1 VISTLLKLYLFFI
14 AVYDQLAVLRLVKK
28 RSFLIM
34 ENPKTPEAQK
44 PDEKN
49 LGGPSWPSGLFDVVE
64 GKISGGD
71 EYATLD
77 VAASGINVV
86 GNEEGYLVND
96 GIVKAVEEGKGH
108 VDTALGE
115 ALVDLGVV
123 VREEVAVEDT
133 VRDKELK
140 EDGVVVEDTLRD
152 EELKEDGVVV
162 EDTVRDE
169 ELKKDGVVDKNIVRD
184 EELKEDELLG
194 FNAVDSAR
202 KIDVSGDNLSIYVD
216 LSGSLTGVDFDV
228 VNCPGVVVS
237 EESKE
242 ADDEKEELNG
252 KFHVGDIVWVKTKN
266 QSWWPG
272 KIFDPLGV
280 TKYAVQ
286 SDQRNGLLVGYLG
299 SCHIAWCLPSQLK
312 PFHKDFEQMVVKNKA
327 RSFLGAVEKAVDE
340 FGRCLKSEMTCSCI
354 LKEGWQS
361 AGNDGFQDGFSILE
375 CRFGDY
381 SITQFEP
388 EKLLAQIKDL
398 ALAVSKLSVLE
409 LTVAKNRLSAFYQ
422 SIGHQ
427 QLPTN
432 QLWDTTPD
440 EDGSDRCVAKGNSK
454 VYGAHAN
461 STPSG
466 GKLQSTEDEGLRQM
480 KNEDLAVIFGRDLDM
495 SENCRSKAPQENFVS
510 NDMASNSRK
519 RKRKY
524 SELKVEGPDVDP
536 FSSPIMEEKHHSGS
550 SLTVEKSSELRERK
564 KSKYLSYPYVNWEAK
579 GLPGPLEDQGPQEVS
594 QEDEDVNPVAG
605 QFIGSHSVSK
615 SSGKRFQKK
624 WIRKFIS
631 GNDTSKNPEL
641 INASAADLLSE
652 LCFTAV
658 DCLYPNESK
667 NFDLAEWFFSR
678 FRISVY
684 HDESIYEKYC
694 KDVIGR
700 NNDASLGKD
709 AQETNQTQTL
719 PNAKAQSEKNSR
731 NSARSKV
738 KSLSGL
744 SDVNINITAGA
755 VFLNSPHEMAHPTPN
770 GKPKPK
776 KAQTKQG
783 AIPAGQQINHPTSIP
798 DLNSNG
804 TMPNFLVENLQIV
817 GHVASEDKPKPNK
830 RKKKVG
836 LVEDNGSTTEPG
848 TMLVDLQ
855 VTGPFSINA
864 ITDESNR
871 EGVTASVKDLYGNST
886 IPVILP
892 HSAEGKPVP
901 KKRKRKEEST
911 SEQSILAAGIPDL
924 NGTTAESGALAK
936 SEKKRRRKGEG
947 IVGRPRKKTTAGNME
962 YYKAETNGEAPA
974 TALLLTFA
982 PGYSMPSKEILVAT
996 FCRFGPLKKS
1006 QTQVMKDS
1014 STAQVVF
1021 MKSTDAVEAARSLEK
1036 ANPFGATLVNYDLH
1050 LIPAASSS
1058 QCTKG
1063 FGTPVKTSGSMPKLA
1078 EAPPID
1084 FIRQNLEMMTSMLEK
1099 SGDNLS
1105 PEMRAKLEIEIK
1117 GLLKKVSSLPSSS
1130 S

>member
-1 VISTLLKLYLFFI
+1 
-14 AVYDQLAVLRLVKK
+14 
-28 RSFLIM
+28 
-34 ENPKTPEAQK
+34 
-44 PDEKN
+44 
-49 LGGPSWPSGLFDVVE
+49 
-64 GKISGGD
+64 
-71 EYATLD
+71 
-77 VAASGINVV
+77 
-86 GNEEGYLVND
+86 
-96 GIVKAVEEGKGH
+96 
-108 VDTALGE
+108 
-115 ALVDLGVV
+115 
-123 VREEVAVEDT
+123 
-133 VRDKELK
+133 
-140 EDGVVVEDTLRD
+140 
-152 EELKEDGVVV
+152 
-162 EDTVRDE
+162 
-169 ELKKDGVVDKNIVRD
+169 
-184 EELKEDELLG
+184 
-194 FNAVDSAR
+194 
-202 KIDVSGDNLSIYVD
+202 
-216 LSGSLTGVDFDV
+216 
-228 VNCPGVVVS
+228 
-237 EESKE
+237 
-242 ADDEKEELNG
+242 
-252 KFHVGDIVWVKTKN
+252 
-266 QSWWPG
+266 
-272 KIFDPLGV
+272 
-280 TKYAVQ
+280 
-286 SDQRNGLLVGYLG
+286 
-299 SCHIAWCLPSQLK
+299 
-312 PFHKDFEQMVVKNKA
+312 
-327 RSFLGAVEKAVDE
+327 
-340 FGRCLKSEMTCSCI
+340 
-354 LKEGWQS
+354 
-361 AGNDGFQDGFSILE
+361 
-375 CRFGDY
+375 
-381 SITQFEP
+381 
-388 EKLLAQIKDL
+388 
-398 ALAVSKLSVLE
+398 
-409 LTVAKNRLSAFYQ
+409 
-422 SIGHQ
+422 
-427 QLPTN
+427 
-432 QLWDTTPD
+432 
-440 EDGSDRCVAKGNSK
+440 
-454 VYGAHAN
+454 
-461 STPSG
+461 
-466 GKLQSTEDEGLRQM
+466 
-480 KNEDLAVIFGRDLDM
+480 
-495 SENCRSKAPQENFVS
+495 
-510 NDMASNSRK
+510 
-519 RKRKY
+519 
-524 SELKVEGPDVDP
+524 
-536 FSSPIMEEKHHSGS
+536 
-550 SLTVEKSSELRERK
+550 
-564 KSKYLSYPYVNWEAK
+564 
-579 GLPGPLEDQGPQEVS
+579 
-594 QEDEDVNPVAG
+594 
-605 QFIGSHSVSK
+605 
-615 SSGKRFQKK
+615 
-624 WIRKFIS
+624 
-631 GNDTSKNPEL
+631 
-641 INASAADLLSE
+641 
-652 LCFTAV
+652 
-658 DCLYPNESK
+658 
-667 NFDLAEWFFSR
+667 
-678 FRISVY
+678 
-684 HDESIYEKYC
+684 
-694 KDVIGR
+694 
-700 NNDASLGKD
+700 
-709 AQETNQTQTL
+709 
-719 PNAKAQSEKNSR
+719 
-731 NSARSKV
+731 
-738 KSLSGL
+738 
-744 SDVNINITAGA
+744 
-755 VFLNSPHEMAHPTPN
+755 MAHPTPN

-817 GHVASEDKPKPNK
+817 GHVASEDKPKPNR

>member
-1 VISTLLKLYLFFI
+1 
-14 AVYDQLAVLRLVKK
+14 
-28 RSFLIM
+28 M
-34 ENPKTPEAQK
+34 ENPKNLEAQFPDEKTLEAQK
-44 PDEKN
+44 PDDKN
-49 LGGPSWPSGLFDVVE
+49 LGGPSGQF
-64 GKISGGD
+64 D
-71 EYATLD
+71 EYATVD
-77 VAASGINVV
+77 VQASGINVA

-115 ALVDLGVV
+115 NLVDLGVTV
-123 VREEVAVEDT
+123 TEEAGVEDT
-133 VRDKELK
+133 VGDRELK
-140 EDGVVVEDTLRD
+140 EDEVVVEDSLRD

-162 EDTVRDE
+162 EDS
-169 ELKKDGVVDKNIVRD
+169 LRD
-184 EELKEDELLG
+184 EELKEDVVVVEDTVRDEEQKKYGVVDKNTVRDDEPKDDELLG
-194 FNAVDSAR
+194 FNAVDSTQ
-202 KIDVSGDNLSIYVD
+202 KIDVSGDSLSIYVD
-216 LSGSLTGVDFDV
+216 LSGSLTGI
-228 VNCPGVVVS
+228 VNCSGVVVS

-252 KFHVGDIVWVKTKN
+252 KFQLGDIVWVKTKN

-272 KIFDPLGV
+272 KILDPSGV
-280 TKYAVQ
+280 TKDAVQ

-312 PFHKDFEQMVVKNKA
+312 PFHEDFEQMIVKNKA

-354 LKEGWQS
+354 LKERLQS
-361 AGNDGFQDGFSILE
+361 AGNDGFLDGLSNLN
-375 CRFGDY
+375 CRFGEY
-381 SITQFEP
+381 SVIQFEP

-398 ALAVSKLSVLE
+398 ALAVSKLGVLE
-409 LTVAKNRLSAFYQ
+409 LTVAKNRLSAFYR
-422 SIGHQ
+422 SKGHK
-427 QLPTN
+427 QLLMN
-432 QLWDTTPD
+432 QLWDTTPG
-440 EDGSDRCVAKGNSK
+440 EDGSDRRVAKGNSK
-454 VYGAHAN
+454 GYVVLPN

-466 GKLQSTEDEGLRQM
+466 GKLQSTEDEVLRQM
-480 KNEDLAVIFGRDLDM
+480 KNEDLAVNFGRDLDM
-495 SENCRSKAPQENFVS
+495 SENCRSNAPQENFVLS
-510 NDMASNSRK
+510 DMASNS

-524 SELKVEGPDVDP
+524 SELKVEGPDVNP
-536 FSSPIMEEKHHSGS
+536 LPSPIMEEKHHSGS

-564 KSKYLSYPYVNWEAK
+564 KSKYLSFPYVNWETK
-579 GLPGPLEDQGPQEVS
+579 SLPGSLEDQGPQEVS
-594 QEDEDVNPVAG
+594 QETEDVNPVAG

-631 GNDTSKNPEL
+631 GNDISKNPEL

-658 DCLYPNESK
+658 DCLYPSESK
-667 NFDLAEWFFSR
+667 NFDIVEWFFSR

-694 KDVIGR
+694 KDVIGI
-700 NNDASLGKD
+700 NNDALLGKD
-709 AQETNQTQTL
+709 AEEANQTQTL
-719 PNAKAQSEKNSR
+719 PNAKAHSEKNSR

-744 SDVNINITAGA
+744 SDVNINIAAGA
-755 VFLNSPHEMAHPTPN
+755 VFLDSPHEMAHPTPSE
-770 GKPKPK
+770 KSKPK
-776 KAQTKQG
+776 KAQKKQG
-783 AIPAGQQINHPTSIP
+783 AIPADQQINHSTSIP

-804 TMPNFLVENLQIV
+804 SMQNLFVENFQVV

-836 LVEDNGSTTEPG
+836 LVEENGITIEPG
-848 TMLVDLQ
+848 AS
-855 VTGPFSINA
+855 PFSRNA
-864 ITDESNR
+864 ITDEINR
-871 EGVTASVKDLYGNST
+871 MGVTASVKKLYGNST
-886 IPVILP
+886 TPVILP
-892 HSAEGKPVP
+892 HSAEGEPAP
-901 KKRKRKEEST
+901 KKRKRKEKST

-936 SEKKRRRKGEG
+936 TEKKRRRKGEG
-947 IVGRPRKKTTAGNME
+947 IVGRPRKKTTAGNVE
-962 YYKAETNGEAPA
+962 HSKAETSGEAPS

-1021 MKSTDAVEAARSLEK
+1021 MNSTNAVEAVRSLEK
-1036 ANPFGATLVNYDLH
+1036 ANPFGATLINYDLH

-1063 FGTPVKTSGSMPKLA
+1063 FGTPVETSGSMPKLA

>member
-1 VISTLLKLYLFFI
+1 
-14 AVYDQLAVLRLVKK
+14 
-28 RSFLIM
+28 M
-34 ENPKTPEAQK
+34 ENPKNLEAQFPDEKTLEAQK
-44 PDEKN
+44 PDDKN
-49 LGGPSWPSGLFDVVE
+49 LGGPSGQF
-64 GKISGGD
+64 D
-71 EYATLD
+71 EYATVD
-77 VAASGINVV
+77 VQASGIDVV

-115 ALVDLGVV
+115 NLVDLGVTV
-123 VREEVAVEDT
+123 TEEAGVEDT
-133 VRDKELK
+133 VGDKELK
-140 EDGVVVEDTLRD
+140 EDEVVVEDSLRD
-152 EELKEDGVVV
+152 EELKDDGVVV

-169 ELKKDGVVDKNIVRD
+169 ELKKYGVVDNNTVRD
-184 EELKEDELLG
+184 DQPKEDELLG
-194 FNAVDSAR
+194 FNAVDSTR
-202 KIDVSGDNLSIYVD
+202 KIDVSGDSLSIYVD
-216 LSGSLTGVDFDV
+216 LSGSLTGI
-228 VNCPGVVVS
+228 VNCSGVVVS

-252 KFHVGDIVWVKTKN
+252 KFHLGDIVWVKTKN

-272 KIFDPLGV
+272 KILDPSGV
-280 TKYAVQ
+280 TKDVVQ
-286 SDQRNGLLVGYLG
+286 SDQRKGLLVGYLG

-312 PFHKDFEQMVVKNKA
+312 PFHEDFEQMIVKNKA

-354 LKEGWQS
+354 LKERLQS
-361 AGNDGFQDGFSILE
+361 AGNDGFLDGLSNLK
-375 CRFGDY
+375 CRFGEY
-381 SITQFEP
+381 SVTQFEP

-398 ALAVSKLSVLE
+398 ALAVSKLGVLE
-409 LTVAKNRLSAFYQ
+409 LTVAKNRLSAFYR
-422 SIGHQ
+422 SIGHK
-427 QLPTN
+427 QLLMN
-432 QLWDTTPD
+432 QLWDTTPG
-440 EDGSDRCVAKGNSK
+440 EDGSDRRVAKGNSK
-454 VYGAHAN
+454 GYVVHPN

-466 GKLQSTEDEGLRQM
+466 GKLQSTGDEVLRQI

-495 SENCRSKAPQENFVS
+495 SENCRSNAPQENFVLS
-510 NDMASNSRK
+510 DMASNS

-524 SELKVEGPDVDP
+524 SELKVEGPDVNP
-536 FSSPIMEEKHHSGS
+536 LPSPIMEEKHHSGS
-550 SLTVEKSSELRERK
+550 SLTGEKSSELRERK
-564 KSKYLSYPYVNWEAK
+564 KSKYLSFPYVNWETK
-579 GLPGPLEDQGPQEVS
+579 SLPGSLEDQGPQEVS
-594 QEDEDVNPVAG
+594 QETEDVNPIAG
-605 QFIGSHSVSK
+605 QFIGSHSASK

-631 GNDTSKNPEL
+631 GNDISKNPEL
-641 INASAADLLSE
+641 MNASAADLLSE

-658 DCLYPNESK
+658 DCLYPSESK
-667 NFDLAEWFFSR
+667 NFDIVEWFFSR

-694 KDVIGR
+694 KDVIGI
-700 NNDASLGKD
+700 NNDALLGKD
-709 AQETNQTQTL
+709 AEEANQTQTL
-719 PNAKAQSEKNSR
+719 PNAKAHGEKNSR

-744 SDVNINITAGA
+744 SDVNINIATGA
-755 VFLNSPHEMAHPTPN
+755 VFLDSPHEMAHPTPSE
-770 GKPKPK
+770 KSKPK
-776 KAQTKQG
+776 KAQKKQG
-783 AIPAGQQINHPTSIP
+783 AIPADQQINHSTSIP

-804 TMPNFLVENLQIV
+804 SMQNLFVENFQGV

-836 LVEDNGSTTEPG
+836 LVEENGITTEPG
-848 TMLVDLQ
+848 AS
-855 VTGPFSINA
+855 PFSIYA

-886 IPVILP
+886 TPVILP
-892 HSAEGKPVP
+892 HSAEGEPAP
-901 KKRKRKEEST
+901 KKRKRKEKST

-947 IVGRPRKKTTAGNME
+947 IVGRPRKKTTAGNVE
-962 YYKAETNGEAPA
+962 HSKAETSGEAPS

-1021 MKSTDAVEAARSLEK
+1021 MNSTNAVEAVRSLEK
-1036 ANPFGATLVNYDLH
+1036 ANPFGATLINYDLH

-1063 FGTPVKTSGSMPKLA
+1063 FETPVETSGSMPKLA